1 MLKIRIADANTS
13 KREKDAN
20 GYLIVKDNPIA
31 KAGVFDYLLSEVF
44 SQVKEEEDRIVKVCR
59 TFADLDKKKELFK
72 GKPIKH
78 DHFWVGKEG
87 ETQTADGAIYGD
99 VRADEPYL
107 KADLI
112 IYNAELIEK
121 IENGEVVELSP
132 AYEADIVDKGGSYNG
147 ESFEYEQKLKA
158 VNHLAVVETGR
169 SGNDLKIYDKKGEVM
184 KKKLKIKD
192 SLIKKLL
199 ATFKDADVEMDTEK
213 NEDSI
218 SEVIEKIS
226 NIAGG
231 ESSDDEKLEAIVEI
245 IKGLQTTE
253 DEDIQEGN
261 QNEPKQED
269 EDIQEGNQNEPK
281 QEDEDEPTE
290 EGISLTSE
298 ELVELIEKVSD
309 SKIKKLQD
317 SMKKEAQ
324 EVAKAYK
331 DVSSALGTSFDF
343 ANKTADSIYKF
354 GYEAIAKQKLA
365 DSMDSKTA
373 FYAVAQVK
381 QGASKPIQK
390 MEDSSTNSKLDELI
404 KLHTK

>member
-20 GYLIVKDNPIA
+20 GYLIIKDNPIA

-44 SQVKEEEDRIVKVCR
+44 SQVKEEDRIVKVCR

-147 ESFEYEQKLKA
+147 ETFEYEQKLKA

-169 SGNDLKIYDKKGEVM
+169 SGSDLKIYDKKGEVM

-231 ESSDDEKLEAIVEI
+231 ESSDEEKLEAIVEI
-245 IKGLQTTE
+245 IKGLQTT
-253 DEDIQEGN
+253 
-261 QNEPKQED
+261 QED
-269 EDIQEGNQNEPK
+269 DDDTEPT
-281 QEDEDEPTE
+281 QEDDDDTEPTQE
-290 EGISLTSE
+290 DDDDTEPTDEGISLTSE

-309 SKIKKLQD
+309 RVSDSKIKKLKD

-381 QGASKPIQK
+381 QGVSKPMQK
-390 MEDSSTNSKLDELI
+390 MADSSNSSKLDELI

>member
-20 GYLIVKDNPIA
+20 GYLIIKDNPIA

-44 SQVKEEEDRIVKVCR
+44 SQVKEEDRIVKVCR

-132 AYEADIVDKGGSYNG
+132 AYEADIIDKGGSYNG
-147 ESFEYEQKLKA
+147 ENFEYEQKLKA

-169 SGNDLKIYDKKGEVM
+169 SGSDLKIYDKKGEVM
-184 KKKLKIKD
+184 DKKLKIKD

-199 ATFKDADVEMDTEK
+199 ATFKDADVEVDTEK

-231 ESSDDEKLEAIVEI
+231 ESSDEEKLEAIVEI

-253 DEDIQEGN
+253 DEDIQEDSDVEE
-261 QNEPKQED
+261 QKEQED
-269 EDIQEGNQNEPK
+269 EDIVESDVEEPK
-281 QEDEDEPTE
+281 E

-373 FYAVAQVK
+373 FYAVSQVK
-381 QGASKPIQK
+381 QGFGKANQK
-390 MEDSSTNSKLDELI
+390 VADAGTSTKLDELI

>member
-20 GYLIVKDNPIA
+20 GYLIIKDNPIA

-44 SQVKEEEDRIVKVCR
+44 SQVKEEDRIVKVCR

-147 ESFEYEQKLKA
+147 ETFEYEQKLKA

-169 SGNDLKIYDKKGEVM
+169 SGSDLKIYDKKGEVM

-231 ESSDDEKLEAIVEI
+231 ESSDEEKLEAIVEI
-245 IKGLQTTE
+245 IKGLQTTQE
-253 DEDIQEGN
+253 DDDDT
-261 QNEPKQED
+261 EPKQEGDDIQD
-269 EDIQEGNQNEPK
+269 EDSDTEPK
-281 QEDEDEPTE
+281 QEGDDKPTD

-309 SKIKKLQD
+309 RVSDSKIKKLKD

-331 DVSSALGTSFDF
+331 DVSSALGTNFDF

-381 QGASKPIQK
+381 QGVSKPMQK
-390 MEDSSTNSKLDELI
+390 MADSSNSSKLDELI

>member
-20 GYLIVKDNPIA
+20 GFLIIKDNPIA

-112 IYNAELIEK
+112 IYNSELIEK

-132 AYEADIVDKGGSYNG
+132 AYEADIVDKGGGSYNG

-158 VNHLAVVETGR
+158 VNHLAVVDTGR
-169 SGNDLKIYDKKGEVM
+169 SGSDLKIYDKKGEVM

-192 SLIKKLL
+192 SLVKKLL
-199 ATFKDADVEMDTEK
+199 ATFKDADVEVDTEK
-213 NEDSI
+213 SEDSI

-245 IKGLQTTE
+245 IKDLQTTE
-253 DEDIQEGN
+253 DDDT
-261 QNEPKQED
+261 EPKQED
-269 EDIQEGNQNEPK
+269 EDIQEDDDTEPK
-281 QEDEDEPTE
+281 QEDENEPTD

-317 SMKKEAQ
+317 SICQRLKSQRSKRI
-324 EVAKAYK
+324 
-331 DVSSALGTSFDF
+331 
-343 ANKTADSIYKF
+343 NH
-354 GYEAIAKQKLA
+354 LA
-365 DSMDSKTA
+365 
-373 FYAVAQVK
+373 
-381 QGASKPIQK
+381 
-390 MEDSSTNSKLDELI
+390 
-404 KLHTK
+404 